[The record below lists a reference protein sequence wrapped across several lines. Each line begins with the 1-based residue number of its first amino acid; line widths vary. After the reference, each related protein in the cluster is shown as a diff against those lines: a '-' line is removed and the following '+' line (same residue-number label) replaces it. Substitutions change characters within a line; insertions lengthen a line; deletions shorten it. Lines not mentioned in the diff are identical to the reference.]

1 MKNIIILFTLI
12 VCLSTAYSSNSQNI
26 SPDSLQQLL
35 RSNPKN
41 FYKQLNQLRSLEE
54 QFKGIGKSYFETL
67 GVLNSF
73 CGNYRKTLENWAKV
87 DSEHNLQPLDS
98 TQFNKYKPISAKF
111 LMDSIAKNNQIVIL
125 NEGHH
130 IPLNRASTM
139 YFLETF
145 YKNGFRYIAM
155 ESVKSLDSTLNQRKY
170 PIIGNTG
177 YYFTE
182 PCYGDLARQA
192 LKMGFTVIPY
202 EYEKRAKTMIEREE
216 GQADNVIKNLLKD
229 NPKAKLLMHVGYSH
243 GAKFEP
249 DPVMKLAMMG
259 YFLKQKSGIEP
270 FVIGQ
275 QSQTEKANYSFES
288 PYYVYAT
295 KKYSITEPTF
305 FVRNDGKLWANDFF
319 DACLFLPR
327 SIYKNGRPT
336 WLNWSGKKEEYLF
349 DISKINLQTSF
360 LIQAFLEEELPNG
373 VPIDQIEIKSKTENK
388 ALLLYSGKYII
399 RILNTSGDVITE
411 EKITIN

>member
-1 MKNIIILFTLI
+1 MQNLKTTFVLFL
-12 VCLSTAYSSNSQNI
+12 CLSGSYTSNSQKI

-35 RSNPKN
+35 RTTPKN
-41 FYKQLNQLRSLEE
+41 FYKQLNQLRSLED
-54 QFKGIGKSYFETL
+54 QFKEIENEYFEDL
-67 GVLNSF
+67 ALLNSF
-73 CGNYRKTLENWAKV
+73 CGNYQETFKFWFKKESNYVGL
-87 DSEHNLQPLDS
+87 PLDS
-98 TQFNKYKPISAKF
+98 VTFSKYRPISAKT

-130 IPLNRASTM
+130 IPQNRASTM

-170 PIIGNTG
+170 PITGKTG

-243 GAKFEP
+243 GVKFEP

-275 QSQTEKANYSFES
+275 ENETERANHTVES

-305 FVRNDGKLWANDFF
+305 FVKNDGKLWANNYF
-319 DACLFLPR
+319 DACLFSPR
-327 SIYKNGRPT
+327 SIYKNSRPT
-336 WLNWSGKKEEYLF
+336 WLNWSGKKKEYLF
-349 DISKINLQTSF
+349 DISKINTQTPF
-360 LIQAFLEEELPNG
+360 LIQGFLEEELPNG
-373 VPIDQIEIKSKTENK
+373 VPIDQIEIMNKTENK
-388 ALLLYSGKYII
+388 ALLLYSGKYVI
-399 RILNTSGDVITE
+399 RVLNTNGEMVSE
-411 EKITIN
+411 EKITIK